1 MSTSIINNIHN
12 LKLIEKFNDQIDISF
27 GYGVEFN
34 LELPQDK
41 VILITSPS
49 LDEKFLKNFINHYEK
64 LGTSFTKVKKPTGEP
79 WSCDIDRTY
88 SKLDGPIFGIVGIGG
103 GSVIDFA
110 KALAILILNNKNI
123 DQYEF
128 GDEQI
133 RKVASMWLIPTTCGS
148 GSEVSK
154 YCVVNNTQ
162 TGRKFTISNDL
173 LKPKQIA
180 VNPQQLKFL
189 TNEVRLETGLDAFT
203 HCLEALF
210 NSNRDKRLDP
220 VAKEGVKIACRI
232 LPRVAKQDTSI
243 EILEDLAILSLLGGT
258 AITHNRTGL
267 IHTLSVAFAPFMR
280 MSHGLLNSHL
290 VYYALKFSL
299 SSYHGRLR
307 DVCSLMFEKDIISD
321 EDGLNI
327 LIHWLDEVKGKNKFI
342 SEKSIHADCDKI
354 VDRIFQDKGLA
365 DVTHGQLD
373 KKLILDTVKKILE
386 EVRSR

>member
-12 LKLIEKFNDQIDISF
+12 LKLIEKFNDKIDINF

-49 LDEKFLKNFINHYEK
+49 LDEKFLKNFIDHYEK
-64 LGTSFTKVKKPTGEP
+64 LGTSFTKVKKSTGEP

-88 SKLDGPIFGIVGIGG
+88 SKIDEPVFGIVGIGG
-103 GSVIDFA
+103 GSVLDFA

-180 VNPQQLKFL
+180 VNPQQLKLL
-189 TNEVRLETGLDAFT
+189 TNDVRLETGLDAFT
-203 HCLEALF
+203 HCLEALL

-220 VAKEGVKIACRI
+220 VAEEGVKIACRI
-232 LPRVAKQDTSI
+232 LPRVAKQDTSV

-258 AITHNRTGL
+258 AITYNRTGL
-267 IHTLSVAFAPFMR
+267 IHTLSVAFAPLMK

-321 EDGLNI
+321 EDGFNI

-342 SEKSIHADCDKI
+342 SEKSIHTDCDKI

-373 KKLILDTVKKILE
+373 KKSILDTVKKILE
-386 EVRSR
+386 EV